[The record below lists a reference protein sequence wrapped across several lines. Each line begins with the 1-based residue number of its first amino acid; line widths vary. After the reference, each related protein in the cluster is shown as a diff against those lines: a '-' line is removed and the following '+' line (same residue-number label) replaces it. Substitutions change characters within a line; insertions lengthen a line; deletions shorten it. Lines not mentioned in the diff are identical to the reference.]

1 MPFSINPKSQLYK
14 KPVYINNKN
23 TAQFL
28 RRVFIVLNYRKT
40 TLYIPSHNINKI
52 FEFVGSN
59 NKIFMFT

>member
-23 TAQFL
+23 TAQKL

-40 TLYIPSHNINKI
+40 TLYIPSRIMNQI
-52 FEFVGSN
+52 FELLDQTT
-59 NKIFMFT
+59 KH